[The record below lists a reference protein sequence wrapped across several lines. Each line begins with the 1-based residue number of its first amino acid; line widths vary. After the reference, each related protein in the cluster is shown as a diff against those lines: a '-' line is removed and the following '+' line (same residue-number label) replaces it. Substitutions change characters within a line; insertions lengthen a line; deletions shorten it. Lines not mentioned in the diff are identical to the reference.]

1 MLAGLFFCKY
11 AMSTLSILN
20 ICHQFITPAIEKS
33 GWSRGSNI
41 SFREDKD
48 FAYPTLDADYVLF
61 YSKDLPI
68 AVVVVTD
75 SDSEVSD
82 GIEPGIENAR
92 KLGVLFAFSSNGK
105 GFALY
110 DKTKRNDLIQE
121 LDLDHFPTPE
131 ELWTIYQGYM
141 QAEVVSEKVV
151 REVKKGNNRIL
162 LGLTAVGAG
171 VVATAVQIIRNIL
184 GAGEEKRALYL
195 TDQDDYWLK
204 NRNYRQRLNSSHPY
218 RDGEQFQYGIT
229 IKPLVQY
236 LHDHSSGIYWASVNE
251 LANGDNR
258 VSLGNYPPN
267 FFDIIVVDNSHG
279 GGIVEQAKW
288 LYPLQH
294 FNDVPQIA
302 IAYNGDCDKDYFTK
316 NISADLRTQNYNTNI
331 INQNTIVVEKT
342 THNSFNNNLTI
353 NKTAYNHTTINH
365 NKTIINN
372 TKMARQTSYSYQ
384 IELAERL
391 KSYLH
396 GLQERLGD
404 VALNYKNKCNDLFDA
419 GMMEETFHD
428 FEMNYMQETISKI
441 ADIITQ
447 INENDIPFIER
458 YIAFLE
464 QNPSK

>member
-1 MLAGLFFCKY
+1 
-11 AMSTLSILN
+11 MSTLSISN
-20 ICHQFITPAIEKS
+20 ICHQIITPAIVKS
-33 GWSRGSNI
+33 GWSRDSHI

-61 YSKDLPI
+61 YSRNNPI
-68 AVVVVTD
+68 AVLSVTE

-105 GFALY
+105 GFAFY
-110 DKTKRNDLIQE
+110 DKTKRNDLIQV

-131 ELWTIYQGYM
+131 ELWTIYQSYM
-141 QAEVVSEKVV
+141 QAEVVSEKIV

-162 LGLTAVGAG
+162 LGLKEAGAG
-171 VVATAVQIIRNIL
+171 VVATAFQIIRNIL
-184 GAGEEKRALYL
+184 GAGVEKRALYL

-204 NRNYRQRLNSSHPY
+204 NRDYRQSLNNSHPY
-218 RDGEQFQYGIT
+218 RDGEQSQYGIT

-236 LHDHSSGIYWASVNE
+236 FHDHSSGIYWASVNE
-251 LANGDNR
+251 LVIRGNWI
-258 VSLGNYPPN
+258 SLGNYPSN
-267 FFDIIVVDNSHG
+267 FFDIIVVDKSHG

-294 FNDVPQIA
+294 FNNVPQIA
-302 IAYNGDCDKDYFTK
+302 IAHNGDCDKDYFTEYV
-316 NISADLRTQNYNTNI
+316 SVESQTQNYNTNI
-331 INQNTIVVEKT
+331 INQNMIVVENT
-342 THNSFNNNLTI
+342 THNSFNNNSQTI
-353 NKTAYNHTTINH
+353 KTAQNHITISH

-404 VALNYKNKCNDLFDA
+404 VAQNYKNKCNDLSYA
-419 GMMEETFHD
+419 CMMEETLQD
-428 FEMNYMQETISKI
+428 FEMNYMHETISKI

-447 INENDIPFIER
+447 VNENDIPFIER
-458 YIAFLE
+458 YIANLE
-464 QNPSK
+464 QLRLNQ